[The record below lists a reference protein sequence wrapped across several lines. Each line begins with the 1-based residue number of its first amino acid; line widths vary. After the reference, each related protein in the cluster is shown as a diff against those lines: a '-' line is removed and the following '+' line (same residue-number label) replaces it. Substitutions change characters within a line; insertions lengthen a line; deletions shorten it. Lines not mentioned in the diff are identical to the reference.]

1 MRLSIGLSNLQT
13 DGRPAMTVEDAKRD
27 LPSDVKD
34 AVHANRKIDAIKLLR
49 EQWNLDLKDA
59 KEVVDSYIDDNRDLF
74 GDQRPGR
81 ESAIGRLLIII
92 VLGCAIYFAYR
103 SLS

>member
-1 MRLSIGLSNLQT
+1 
-13 DGRPAMTVEDAKRD
+13 MTVEDAKRD

-59 KEVVDSYIDDNRDLF
+59 KEIVDSYVDANRHLIS
-74 GDQRPGR
+74 GRRPGR

-92 VLGCAIYFAYR
+92 ALGCAIYFAYR
-103 SLS
+103 ALS